1 MAVLTAA
8 KRRELPK
15 SAFGLPGEDK
25 YPMPDWQHAAN
36 AKSRAKQML
45 RRGKLSRDDYDKIVA
60 KANRVM
66 AKEKD

>member
-8 KRRELPK
+8 KRDNLPK
-15 SAFGLPGEDK
+15 KDFGEPGEDK

-45 RRGKLSRDDYDKIVA
+45 RAGKLSQGEYDKIVA
-60 KANRVM
+60 KANAVM
-66 AKEKD
+66 AREKK